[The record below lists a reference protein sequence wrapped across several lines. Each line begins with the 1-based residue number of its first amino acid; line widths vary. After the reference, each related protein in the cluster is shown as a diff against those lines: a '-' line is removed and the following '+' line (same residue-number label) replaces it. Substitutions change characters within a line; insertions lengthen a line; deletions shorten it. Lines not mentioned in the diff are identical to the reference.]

1 MSAEHVEYVKPP
13 FTPRK
18 DAKLTLVGSMLLV
31 AGLLFAAQVPSN
43 ASSPISNPVVSDG
56 ASLSWTGSWQNYV
69 QGNANNGPP
78 QTQVGNL
85 MQMCSYDE
93 SVAFT
98 AQVCRNANITSFSFS
113 SGRTSNT
120 FYSDDTYF
128 TMQGSATTFRDLR
141 YVVQFVHYNMTSYD
155 ANYVPEYVGDPLVIQ
170 ASGPRPRQQQQ
181 NNQTPRSP
189 SVSAPSDEPPAPVVD
204 IKVSGVASASSLLAG
219 KRDFTFEGENMKEVV
234 AIRVNGASLGLF
246 DRTDTSLK
254 VRLPKLAPGK
264 YDVIVYTP
272 TASWT
277 VPGAVEIGELLPIV
291 RQEQLDESF
300 ERNSSELPKQTKSE
314 IRAVLEATPNLR
326 KIIVTAI
333 ARREIVREDGNKLA
347 RARAEAALDY
357 IRAREPSVKIETR
370 IVHFSETTLTSRGL
384 FFKVAQKKQ

>member
-1 MSAEHVEYVKPP
+1 MPAEQVEYVKPP
-13 FTPRK
+13 FTPSK
-18 DAKLTLVGSMLLV
+18 DAKLTLIGSMLLV

-43 ASSPISNPVVSDG
+43 ASSPISNPVVTDG
-56 ASLSWTGSWQNYV
+56 AALSWTGAWQNYV
-69 QGNANNGPP
+69 QGDTSNGPP
-78 QTQVGNL
+78 QTQVGNMMEL
-85 MQMCSYDE
+85 CSYNE
-93 SVAFT
+93 SVALT
-98 AQVCRNANITSFSFS
+98 AQVCRNGNLTSMSFS

-120 FYSDDTYF
+120 FYSDDEYRTR
-128 TMQGSATTFRDLR
+128 QGVAASFGTNR
-141 YVVQFVHYNMTSYD
+141 YVVQFVHYNMTTYD

-170 ASGPRPRQQQQ
+170 ASGPRPRQQ

-189 SVSAPSDEPPAPVVD
+189 SVSAPADSAPAPTVE

-272 TASWT
+272 TANWT

-291 RQEQLDESF
+291 REEPLDESF
-300 ERNSSELPKQTKSE
+300 EKNSSELPKQTKSE
-314 IRAVLEATPNLR
+314 IRAVLEATPTLR
-326 KIIVTAI
+326 KITVTAI

-357 IRAREPSVKIETR
+357 IRAREPNVKIETR

>member
-1 MSAEHVEYVKPP
+1 
-13 FTPRK
+13 
-18 DAKLTLVGSMLLV
+18 MLLV

-43 ASSPISNPVVSDG
+43 ASSPISNPVVTDG
-56 ASLSWTGSWQNYV
+56 AALSWTGAWQSYV
-69 QGNANNGPP
+69 QGDTSNGPP
-78 QTQVGNL
+78 QTQVGNMMEL
-85 MQMCSYDE
+85 CSYNE
-93 SVAFT
+93 SVALT
-98 AQVCRNANITSFSFS
+98 AQVCRNGNLTSMSFS

-120 FYSDDTYF
+120 FYSDDEYRTR
-128 TMQGSATTFRDLR
+128 QGVAASFGTNR
-141 YVVQFVHYNMTSYD
+141 YVVQFVHYNMTTYD

-170 ASGPRPRQQQQ
+170 ASGPRPRQQ

-189 SVSAPSDEPPAPVVD
+189 SVSAPADSAPAPTVE

-272 TASWT
+272 TANWT

-291 RQEQLDESF
+291 REEPLDESF
-300 ERNSSELPKQTKSE
+300 EKNSSELPKQTKSE
-314 IRAVLEATPNLR
+314 IRAVLEATPTLR
-326 KIIVTAI
+326 KITVTAI

-357 IRAREPSVKIETR
+357 IRAREPNVKIETR

>member
-1 MSAEHVEYVKPP
+1 MPAEQVEYVKPP

-18 DAKLTLVGSMLLV
+18 DAKLTLIGSMLLV

-43 ASSPISNPVVSDG
+43 ASSPISNPVVTDG
-56 ASLSWTGSWQNYV
+56 AALSWTGAWQSYV
-69 QGNANNGPP
+69 QGDTSNGPP
-78 QTQVGNL
+78 QTQVGNMMEL
-85 MQMCSYDE
+85 CSYNE
-93 SVAFT
+93 SVALT
-98 AQVCRNANITSFSFS
+98 AQVCRNGNLTSMSFS

-120 FYSDDTYF
+120 FYSDDEYRTR
-128 TMQGSATTFRDLR
+128 QGVAASFGTNR
-141 YVVQFVHYNMTSYD
+141 YVVQFVHYNMTTYD

-170 ASGPRPRQQQQ
+170 ASGPRPRQQ

-189 SVSAPSDEPPAPVVD
+189 SVSAPADSAPAPTVE

-272 TASWT
+272 TANWT

-291 RQEQLDESF
+291 REEPLDESF
-300 ERNSSELPKQTKSE
+300 EKNSSELPKQTKSE
-314 IRAVLEATPNLR
+314 IRAVLEATPTLR
-326 KIIVTAI
+326 KITVTAI

-357 IRAREPSVKIETR
+357 IRAREPNVKIETR

>member
-1 MSAEHVEYVKPP
+1 MPAEQVEYVKPP
-13 FTPRK
+13 FTPSK
-18 DAKLTLVGSMLLV
+18 DAKLTLIGSMLLV

-43 ASSPISNPVVSDG
+43 ASSPISNPVVTDG
-56 ASLSWTGSWQNYV
+56 AALSWTGAWQSYV
-69 QGNANNGPP
+69 QGDTSNGPP
-78 QTQVGNL
+78 QTQVGNMMEL
-85 MQMCSYDE
+85 CSYNE
-93 SVAFT
+93 SVALT
-98 AQVCRNANITSFSFS
+98 AQVCRNGNLTSMSFS

-120 FYSDDTYF
+120 FYSDDEYRTR
-128 TMQGSATTFRDLR
+128 QGVAASFGTNR
-141 YVVQFVHYNMTSYD
+141 YVVQFVHYNMTTYD

-170 ASGPRPRQQQQ
+170 ASGPRPRQQ

-189 SVSAPSDEPPAPVVD
+189 SVSAPADSAPAPTVE

-272 TASWT
+272 TANWT

-291 RQEQLDESF
+291 REEPLDESF
-300 ERNSSELPKQTKSE
+300 EKNSSELPKQTKSE
-314 IRAVLEATPNLR
+314 IRAVLEATPTLR
-326 KIIVTAI
+326 KITVTAI

-357 IRAREPSVKIETR
+357 IRAREPNVKIETR